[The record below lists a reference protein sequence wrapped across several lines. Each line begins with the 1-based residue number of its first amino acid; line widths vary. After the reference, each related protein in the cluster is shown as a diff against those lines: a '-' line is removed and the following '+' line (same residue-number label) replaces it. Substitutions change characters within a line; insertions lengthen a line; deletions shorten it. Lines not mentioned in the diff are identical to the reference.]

1 MPTQVTNYQCPACTG
16 PLHYSAKSGKLAC
29 DYCGSSFD
37 VAEIEALYARKEAE
51 AAAAKQAAD
60 AKAEAAQAAKAEA
73 AEAAAASGG
82 WDTSDLSR
90 DWGAEADGLR
100 VYSCPSCG
108 AELIC
113 DQSTAA
119 TACPYC
125 GNPAIV
131 PGQFSGALRPDYIL
145 PFRLSKDDAVQAL
158 RAHYK
163 GKPFLPR
170 SFTSANHIEQIQGVY
185 VPFWLFDGGAE
196 GAASY
201 RASNTNVFETGDYEI
216 TETRHY
222 HVVRAGSL
230 AFEKIPV
237 DASSKMPDDHM
248 DSIEPFDYAQLRPF
262 STAYL
267 PGYLA
272 DKYDVTIDDSRDRA
286 DTRCRETL
294 AQALRDTVTGYGAC
308 VTEREDIAL
317 RRGKVHYALL
327 PVWMLSTK
335 WHGQDFLFAMNG
347 QTGKLVGNLPTDRGR
362 VWGMFAAI
370 AAPLTV
376 ALTAIL
382 QFLRDGGDGYE
393 TQTFRPAARA
403 AAGRDARSTGAGR
416 RGLGHGRGRP
426 AHRPTDQPALAAR
439 RRPRAQQRRRRVHPH
454 RGRLCRLRLH
464 RRGDGVLHAL
474 PQRLARRR

>member
-1 MPTQVTNYQCPACTG
+1 MASQITNYKCPACTG
-16 PLHYSAKSGKLAC
+16 PLHFVGASGRLEC
-29 DYCGSSFD
+29 GYCGSSYSVD
-37 VAEIEALYARKEAE
+37 EIEALYQRKDAQAAAETAAADE
-51 AAAAKQAAD
+51 AAAAPDGDEGAWTAPEGGD
-60 AKAEAAQAAKAEA
+60 WAE
-73 AEAAAASGG
+73 
-82 WDTSDLSR
+82 
-90 DWGAEADGLR
+90 DGMQS
-100 VYSCPSCG
+100 YTCPSCG
-108 AELIC
+108 AELVC
-113 DQSTAA
+113 DASTAA
-119 TACPYC
+119 TSCPYC
-125 GNPAIV
+125 GNPSIV
-131 PGQFSGALRPDYIL
+131 PGRLSGAQKPDYII
-145 PFRLSKDDAVQAL
+145 PFRLSKADAVAAL
-158 RAHYK
+158 KKHYQK
-163 GKPFLPR
+163 KPLLPKA
-170 SFTSANHIEQIQGVY
+170 FSAQNHIEQIQGVY

-196 GAASY
+196 GAGSY
-201 RASNTNVFETGDYEI
+201 RASNTNVYETGDYEI

-237 DASSKMPDDHM
+237 DASSKMPDAHM

-347 QTGKLVGNLPTDRGR
+347 QTGKLVGDLPTDRGR
-362 VWGMFAAI
+362 FWGMFAAI

-382 QFLRDGGDGYE
+382 QFL
-393 TQTFRPAARA
+393 
-403 AAGRDARSTGAGR
+403 
-416 RGLGHGRGRP
+416 L
-426 AHRPTDQPALAAR
+426 
-439 RRPRAQQRRRRVHPH
+439 
-454 RGRLCRLRLH
+454 
-464 RRGDGVLHAL
+464 
-474 PQRLARRR
+474 

>member
-16 PLHYSAKSGKLAC
+16 PLHYSAKSGKLEC

-51 AAAAKQAAD
+51 AAAAKQEAEAAAAKQEAD
-60 AKAEAAQAAKAEA
+60 AKAEAAQAAKDEA

-201 RASNTNVFETGDYEI
+201 RASNTNVYETGDYEI

-248 DSIEPFDYAQLRPF
+248 DSIEPFDYTQLRPF

-347 QTGKLVGNLPTDRGR
+347 QIGKLVGDLPTDRGR
-362 VWGMFAAI
+362 FWGMFAAI

-382 QFLRDGGDGYE
+382 QFL
-393 TQTFRPAARA
+393 
-403 AAGRDARSTGAGR
+403 
-416 RGLGHGRGRP
+416 L
-426 AHRPTDQPALAAR
+426 
-439 RRPRAQQRRRRVHPH
+439 
-454 RGRLCRLRLH
+454 
-464 RRGDGVLHAL
+464 
-474 PQRLARRR
+474 

>member
-327 PVWMLSTK
+327 PVWILSTK
-335 WHGQDFLFAMNG
+335 WRGQDFLFAMNG
-347 QTGKLVGNLPTDRGR
+347 QTGKLVGDLPTDRGR
-362 VWGMFAAI
+362 FWGMFAAI

-382 QFLRDGGDGYE
+382 QFL
-393 TQTFRPAARA
+393 
-403 AAGRDARSTGAGR
+403 
-416 RGLGHGRGRP
+416 L
-426 AHRPTDQPALAAR
+426 
-439 RRPRAQQRRRRVHPH
+439 
-454 RGRLCRLRLH
+454 
-464 RRGDGVLHAL
+464 
-474 PQRLARRR
+474 

>member
-60 AKAEAAQAAKAEA
+60 AKAEAAQAAKDEA

-347 QTGKLVGNLPTDRGR
+347 QTGKLGGDLPTDRGR
-362 VWGMFAAI
+362 FWGMFAAI

-382 QFLRDGGDGYE
+382 QFL
-393 TQTFRPAARA
+393 
-403 AAGRDARSTGAGR
+403 
-416 RGLGHGRGRP
+416 L
-426 AHRPTDQPALAAR
+426 
-439 RRPRAQQRRRRVHPH
+439 
-454 RGRLCRLRLH
+454 
-464 RRGDGVLHAL
+464 
-474 PQRLARRR
+474 

>member
-16 PLHYSAKSGKLAC
+16 PLHYSAKSGKLEC

-145 PFRLSKDDAVQAL
+145 PFRLSKYDAVQAL

-335 WHGQDFLFAMNG
+335 WRGQDFLFAMNG
-347 QTGKLVGNLPTDRGR
+347 QTGKLVGDLPTDRGR
-362 VWGMFAAI
+362 FWGMFAAI

-382 QFLRDGGDGYE
+382 QFL
-393 TQTFRPAARA
+393 
-403 AAGRDARSTGAGR
+403 
-416 RGLGHGRGRP
+416 L
-426 AHRPTDQPALAAR
+426 
-439 RRPRAQQRRRRVHPH
+439 
-454 RGRLCRLRLH
+454 
-464 RRGDGVLHAL
+464 
-474 PQRLARRR
+474 

>member
-201 RASNTNVFETGDYEI
+201 RASNTNVYETGDYEV

-272 DKYDVTIDDSRDRA
+272 DKYDVTIDGSRDRA

-335 WHGQDFLFAMNG
+335 WNGQDFLFAMNG
-347 QTGKLVGNLPTDRGR
+347 QTGKLVGDLPTDRGR
-362 VWGMFAAI
+362 FWGMFAAI

-382 QFLRDGGDGYE
+382 QFL
-393 TQTFRPAARA
+393 
-403 AAGRDARSTGAGR
+403 
-416 RGLGHGRGRP
+416 L
-426 AHRPTDQPALAAR
+426 
-439 RRPRAQQRRRRVHPH
+439 
-454 RGRLCRLRLH
+454 
-464 RRGDGVLHAL
+464 
-474 PQRLARRR
+474 

>member
-16 PLHYSAKSGKLAC
+16 PLHYSAKSGKLEC

-60 AKAEAAQAAKAEA
+60 AKAEAAQAARAEA
-73 AEAAAASGG
+73 VEAAAASGG

-335 WHGQDFLFAMNG
+335 WRGQDFLFAMNG
-347 QTGKLVGNLPTDRGR
+347 QTGKLVGDLPTDRGR
-362 VWGMFAAI
+362 FWGMFAAI

-382 QFLRDGGDGYE
+382 QFL
-393 TQTFRPAARA
+393 
-403 AAGRDARSTGAGR
+403 
-416 RGLGHGRGRP
+416 L
-426 AHRPTDQPALAAR
+426 
-439 RRPRAQQRRRRVHPH
+439 
-454 RGRLCRLRLH
+454 
-464 RRGDGVLHAL
+464 
-474 PQRLARRR
+474 

>member
-1 MPTQVTNYQCPACTG
+1 MRHADPGNELSVPSCTG
-16 PLHYSAKSGKLAC
+16 PLHYSAKSGKLEC

-51 AAAAKQAAD
+51 AAAAKQEAEAAAAKQAAD
-60 AKAEAAQAAKAEA
+60 AKAEAAQAAKDEA

-201 RASNTNVFETGDYEI
+201 RASNTNVYETGDYEI

-248 DSIEPFDYAQLRPF
+248 DSIEPFDYTQLRPF

-347 QTGKLVGNLPTDRGR
+347 QTGKLVGDLPTDRGR
-362 VWGMFAAI
+362 FWGMFAAI

-382 QFLRDGGDGYE
+382 QFL
-393 TQTFRPAARA
+393 
-403 AAGRDARSTGAGR
+403 
-416 RGLGHGRGRP
+416 L
-426 AHRPTDQPALAAR
+426 
-439 RRPRAQQRRRRVHPH
+439 
-454 RGRLCRLRLH
+454 
-464 RRGDGVLHAL
+464 
-474 PQRLARRR
+474 

>member
-16 PLHYSAKSGKLAC
+16 PLHYSAKSGKLEC

-60 AKAEAAQAAKAEA
+60 AKAEAKQAAKAEA

-201 RASNTNVFETGDYEI
+201 RASNTNVYETGDYEI

-272 DKYDVTIDDSRDRA
+272 DKYDVTIDGSRDRA

-335 WHGQDFLFAMNG
+335 WRGQDFLFAMNG
-347 QTGKLVGNLPTDRGR
+347 QTGKLVGDLPTDRGR
-362 VWGMFAAI
+362 FWGMFAAI

-382 QFLRDGGDGYE
+382 QFL
-393 TQTFRPAARA
+393 
-403 AAGRDARSTGAGR
+403 
-416 RGLGHGRGRP
+416 L
-426 AHRPTDQPALAAR
+426 
-439 RRPRAQQRRRRVHPH
+439 
-454 RGRLCRLRLH
+454 
-464 RRGDGVLHAL
+464 
-474 PQRLARRR
+474 

>member
-16 PLHYSAKSGKLAC
+16 PLHYSAKSSKLAC

-335 WHGQDFLFAMNG
+335 WRGQDFLFAMNG
-347 QTGKLVGNLPTDRGR
+347 QTGKLVGDLPTDRGR
-362 VWGMFAAI
+362 FWGMFAAI

-382 QFLRDGGDGYE
+382 QFL
-393 TQTFRPAARA
+393 
-403 AAGRDARSTGAGR
+403 
-416 RGLGHGRGRP
+416 L
-426 AHRPTDQPALAAR
+426 
-439 RRPRAQQRRRRVHPH
+439 
-454 RGRLCRLRLH
+454 
-464 RRGDGVLHAL
+464 
-474 PQRLARRR
+474 

>member
-16 PLHYSAKSGKLAC
+16 PLHYSAKSGKLEC
-29 DYCGSSFD
+29 DYCDSSFD

-51 AAAAKQAAD
+51 AAAAKHAAD

-113 DQSTAA
+113 DRSTAA

-201 RASNTNVFETGDYEI
+201 RASNTNVYETGDYEI

-335 WHGQDFLFAMNG
+335 WNGESFLFAMNG
-347 QTGKLVGNLPTDRGR
+347 QTGKLVGDLPTDRGR
-362 VWGMFAAI
+362 YWGTFGAI
-370 AAPLTV
+370 AGVVTV
-376 ALTAIL
+376 ALTVIL
-382 QFLRDGGDGYE
+382 QFM
-393 TQTFRPAARA
+393 
-403 AAGRDARSTGAGR
+403 
-416 RGLGHGRGRP
+416 
-426 AHRPTDQPALAAR
+426 
-439 RRPRAQQRRRRVHPH
+439 
-454 RGRLCRLRLH
+454 
-464 RRGDGVLHAL
+464 
-474 PQRLARRR
+474 

>member
-222 HVVRAGSL
+222 HVMRAGSL

-335 WHGQDFLFAMNG
+335 WRGQDFLFAMNG
-347 QTGKLVGNLPTDRGR
+347 QTGKLVGDLPTDRGR
-362 VWGMFAAI
+362 FWGMFAAI

-382 QFLRDGGDGYE
+382 QFL
-393 TQTFRPAARA
+393 
-403 AAGRDARSTGAGR
+403 
-416 RGLGHGRGRP
+416 L
-426 AHRPTDQPALAAR
+426 
-439 RRPRAQQRRRRVHPH
+439 
-454 RGRLCRLRLH
+454 
-464 RRGDGVLHAL
+464 
-474 PQRLARRR
+474 

>member
-16 PLHYSAKSGKLAC
+16 PLHYSAKSGKLEC

-60 AKAEAAQAAKAEA
+60 AKADAAAAAKAEA
-73 AEAAAASGG
+73 AEAAAQSGG
-82 WDTSDLSR
+82 WDTSGLNSN
-90 DWGAEADGLR
+90 WGAEADSLKI
-100 VYSCPSCG
+100 YNCPSCG

-113 DQSTAA
+113 DESTAA
-119 TACPYC
+119 TSCPYC
-125 GNPAIV
+125 GNPTVV
-131 PGQFSGALRPDYIL
+131 PGQFSGALRPDFIL
-145 PFRLSKDDAVQAL
+145 PFRLTKDDAVQAL

-185 VPFWLFDGGAE
+185 VPFWLFDGDAE
-196 GAASY
+196 GSASY
-201 RASNTNVFETGDYEI
+201 KASNTNVYETGGYEI

-222 HVVRAGSL
+222 HVFRAGSL
-230 AFEKIPV
+230 TFEKIPV

-248 DSIEPFDYAQLRPF
+248 DSIEPFDYAQLQPF

-272 DKYDVTIDDSRDRA
+272 DKYDVTVDASRDRA

-294 AQALRDTVTGYGAC
+294 AQALRDTVTGYGTC
-308 VTEREDIAL
+308 IPEHEDISL
-317 RRGKVHYALL
+317 RRGRVHYALL
-327 PVWMLSTK
+327 PVWMLNTK
-335 WHGQDFLFAMNG
+335 WRGQDFLFAMNG
-347 QTGKLVGNLPTDRGR
+347 QTGKLVGDLPTDRGR
-362 VWGMFAAI
+362 FWGMFAAI

-382 QFLRDGGDGYE
+382 QFL
-393 TQTFRPAARA
+393 
-403 AAGRDARSTGAGR
+403 
-416 RGLGHGRGRP
+416 L
-426 AHRPTDQPALAAR
+426 
-439 RRPRAQQRRRRVHPH
+439 
-454 RGRLCRLRLH
+454 
-464 RRGDGVLHAL
+464 
-474 PQRLARRR
+474 

>member
-286 DTRCRETL
+286 DMRCRETL

-335 WHGQDFLFAMNG
+335 WRGQDFLFAMNG
-347 QTGKLVGNLPTDRGR
+347 QTGKLVGDLPTDRGR
-362 VWGMFAAI
+362 FWGMVAAI

-382 QFLRDGGDGYE
+382 QFL
-393 TQTFRPAARA
+393 
-403 AAGRDARSTGAGR
+403 
-416 RGLGHGRGRP
+416 L
-426 AHRPTDQPALAAR
+426 
-439 RRPRAQQRRRRVHPH
+439 
-454 RGRLCRLRLH
+454 
-464 RRGDGVLHAL
+464 
-474 PQRLARRR
+474 

>member
-1 MPTQVTNYQCPACTG
+1 MAEQVTNYQCPACTG
-16 PLHYSAKSGKLAC
+16 PLHFVGASGKLEC
-29 DYCGSSFD
+29 DYCGSTYD

-82 WDTSDLSR
+82 WDTSGLSR

-131 PGQFSGALRPDYIL
+131 PGQFSGALRPDSIL

-201 RASNTNVFETGDYEI
+201 RASNTNVYETGDYEI

-335 WHGQDFLFAMNG
+335 WRGQDFLFAMNG
-347 QTGKLVGNLPTDRGR
+347 QTGKLVGDLPTDRGR
-362 VWGMFAAI
+362 FWGMFAAI

-382 QFLRDGGDGYE
+382 QFL
-393 TQTFRPAARA
+393 
-403 AAGRDARSTGAGR
+403 
-416 RGLGHGRGRP
+416 L
-426 AHRPTDQPALAAR
+426 
-439 RRPRAQQRRRRVHPH
+439 
-454 RGRLCRLRLH
+454 
-464 RRGDGVLHAL
+464 
-474 PQRLARRR
+474 

>member
-73 AEAAAASGG
+73 AEADAASGG

-201 RASNTNVFETGDYEI
+201 RASNTNVYETGDYEI

-237 DASSKMPDDHM
+237 DAASKMPDDHM

-347 QTGKLVGNLPTDRGR
+347 QTGKLVGDLPTDRGR
-362 VWGMFAAI
+362 FWGMFAAI

-382 QFLRDGGDGYE
+382 QFL
-393 TQTFRPAARA
+393 
-403 AAGRDARSTGAGR
+403 
-416 RGLGHGRGRP
+416 L
-426 AHRPTDQPALAAR
+426 
-439 RRPRAQQRRRRVHPH
+439 
-454 RGRLCRLRLH
+454 
-464 RRGDGVLHAL
+464 
-474 PQRLARRR
+474 

>member
-131 PGQFSGALRPDYIL
+131 PGQFSGTLRPDYIL

-201 RASNTNVFETGDYEI
+201 RASNTNVYETGDYEI

-335 WHGQDFLFAMNG
+335 WRGQDFLFAMNG
-347 QTGKLVGNLPTDRGR
+347 QTGKLVGDLPTDRGR
-362 VWGMFAAI
+362 FWGMFAAI

-382 QFLRDGGDGYE
+382 QFL
-393 TQTFRPAARA
+393 
-403 AAGRDARSTGAGR
+403 
-416 RGLGHGRGRP
+416 L
-426 AHRPTDQPALAAR
+426 
-439 RRPRAQQRRRRVHPH
+439 
-454 RGRLCRLRLH
+454 
-464 RRGDGVLHAL
+464 
-474 PQRLARRR
+474 

>member
-1 MPTQVTNYQCPACTG
+1 MPTQVTNYQCPACTA
-16 PLHYSAKSGKLAC
+16 PLHYSAKSDKLEC

-131 PGQFSGALRPDYIL
+131 PGQFSGALRPDSIL

-201 RASNTNVFETGDYEI
+201 RASNTNVFVSGDYEI

-335 WHGQDFLFAMNG
+335 WRGQDFLFAMNG
-347 QTGKLVGNLPTDRGR
+347 QTGKLVGDLPTDLGR
-362 VWGMFAAI
+362 FWGMFAAI

-382 QFLRDGGDGYE
+382 QFL
-393 TQTFRPAARA
+393 
-403 AAGRDARSTGAGR
+403 
-416 RGLGHGRGRP
+416 L
-426 AHRPTDQPALAAR
+426 
-439 RRPRAQQRRRRVHPH
+439 
-454 RGRLCRLRLH
+454 
-464 RRGDGVLHAL
+464 
-474 PQRLARRR
+474 

>member
-16 PLHYSAKSGKLAC
+16 PLHYSAKSGKLEC

-60 AKAEAAQAAKAEA
+60 AKAEAAQAARAEA
-73 AEAAAASGG
+73 VEATAASGG

-347 QTGKLVGNLPTDRGR
+347 QTGKLVGDLPTDRGR
-362 VWGMFAAI
+362 FWGMFAAI

-382 QFLRDGGDGYE
+382 QFL
-393 TQTFRPAARA
+393 
-403 AAGRDARSTGAGR
+403 
-416 RGLGHGRGRP
+416 L
-426 AHRPTDQPALAAR
+426 
-439 RRPRAQQRRRRVHPH
+439 
-454 RGRLCRLRLH
+454 
-464 RRGDGVLHAL
+464 
-474 PQRLARRR
+474 

>member
-16 PLHYSAKSGKLAC
+16 PLHYSAKSGKLEC

-317 RRGKVHYALL
+317 RRSKVHYALL

-335 WHGQDFLFAMNG
+335 WRGQDFLFAMNG
-347 QTGKLVGNLPTDRGR
+347 QTGKLVGDLPTDRGR
-362 VWGMFAAI
+362 FWGMFAAI

-382 QFLRDGGDGYE
+382 QFL
-393 TQTFRPAARA
+393 
-403 AAGRDARSTGAGR
+403 
-416 RGLGHGRGRP
+416 L
-426 AHRPTDQPALAAR
+426 
-439 RRPRAQQRRRRVHPH
+439 
-454 RGRLCRLRLH
+454 
-464 RRGDGVLHAL
+464 
-474 PQRLARRR
+474 

>member
-16 PLHYSAKSGKLAC
+16 PLHYSAKSGKLEC

-60 AKAEAAQAAKAEA
+60 AKAEAAQAARAEA

-335 WHGQDFLFAMNG
+335 WRGQDFLFAMNG
-347 QTGKLVGNLPTDRGR
+347 QTGKLVGDLPTDRGR
-362 VWGMFAAI
+362 FWGMFAAI

-382 QFLRDGGDGYE
+382 QFL
-393 TQTFRPAARA
+393 
-403 AAGRDARSTGAGR
+403 
-416 RGLGHGRGRP
+416 L
-426 AHRPTDQPALAAR
+426 
-439 RRPRAQQRRRRVHPH
+439 
-454 RGRLCRLRLH
+454 
-464 RRGDGVLHAL
+464 
-474 PQRLARRR
+474 